1 MSVYSRYKRDPDG
14 FRKLVELLETTP
26 KERRERMIEVGKK
39 EDYDYTEKALSYLMT
54 FKDILEMKDE
64 ELAEVLVKA
73 PPRMIAISI
82 ARLNEDIQKKFL
94 KNCKPQTL
102 GQVRDFLD
110 VKPGD
115 REVGGAQLK
124 LVASAREAERN
135 GFIKTKRI
143 PVSGNDS

>member
-82 ARLNEDIQKKFL
+82 K
-94 KNCKPQTL
+94 C
-102 GQVRDFLD
+102 
-110 VKPGD
+110 
-115 REVGGAQLK
+115 GGFSL
-124 LVASAREAERN
+124 
-135 GFIKTKRI
+135 T
-143 PVSGNDS
+143 